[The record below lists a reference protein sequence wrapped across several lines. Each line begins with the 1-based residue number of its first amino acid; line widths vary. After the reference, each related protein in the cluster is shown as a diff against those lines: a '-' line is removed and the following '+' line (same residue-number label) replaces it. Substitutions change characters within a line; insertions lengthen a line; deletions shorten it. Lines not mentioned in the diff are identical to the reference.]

1 MYCIGPIIVLIVMN
15 YKRSKKITLPVKLR
29 SSSALQMYSR
39 VANIFVDNKTTDC
52 FLALVLFCNLLSSEE
67 LVFLK

>member
-1 MYCIGPIIVLIVMN
+1 MN

-29 SSSALQMYSR
+29 SSSAQQMCSR
-39 VANIFVDNKTTDC
+39 VADILVDNKPQIV
-52 FLALVLFCNLLSSEE
+52 FLALVLFCNLLNSEE